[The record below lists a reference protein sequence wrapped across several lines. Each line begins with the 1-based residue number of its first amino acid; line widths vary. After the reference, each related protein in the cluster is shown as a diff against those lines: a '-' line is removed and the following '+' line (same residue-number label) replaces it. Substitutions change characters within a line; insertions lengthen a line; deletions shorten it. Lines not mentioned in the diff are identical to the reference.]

1 MKSAEKKPKE
11 APVKWI
17 ETNRKI
23 LIASLLNFS
32 NGPISN
38 LNNSKA
44 GWNNVV
50 ADFHE
55 KTGLSYNK
63 EKLTHQGSTMK
74 KNYIIF
80 DKFVNNSGF
89 GVDARGAVTGPTE
102 AINAYLASKPKAV
115 QFADEPLH
123 FYSELSI
130 LFGSKY
136 LTLLKNFNTRPDF
149 NLSKLEFR

>member
-17 ETNRKI
+17 DTNRKI

-63 EKLTHQGSTMK
+63 EKLTHQVSTMK
-74 KNYIIF
+74 KTTLSSTSSSIT
-80 DKFVNNSGF
+80 
-89 GVDARGAVTGPTE
+89 A
-102 AINAYLASKPKAV
+102 ASV
-115 QFADEPLH
+115 
-123 FYSELSI
+123 S
-130 LFGSKY
+130 
-136 LTLLKNFNTRPDF
+136 TR
-149 NLSKLEFR
+149 EEQ